1 MDEDKVNKL
10 INAAQLAFAEILD
23 TDLYLPMK
31 QELMQH
37 DITHSL
43 GFKKEQFKS
52 KVERLFEDLK
62 KELIEV

>member
-62 KELIEV
+62 KELIEL

>member
-31 QELMQH
+31 HELKEH
-37 DITHSL
+37 NITHSL